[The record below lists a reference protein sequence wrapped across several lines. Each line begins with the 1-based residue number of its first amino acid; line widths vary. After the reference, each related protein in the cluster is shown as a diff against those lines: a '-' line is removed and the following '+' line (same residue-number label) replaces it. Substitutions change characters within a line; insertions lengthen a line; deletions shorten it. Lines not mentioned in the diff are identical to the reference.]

1 MFLLLSYRMAGNFC
15 HRQINTQTMIEER
28 NIGNDD
34 HHQQVDQFP
43 IVVDNNQ
50 DDDKINK
57 FFFHLKFVFF
67 LSFCTGKIFVFIDPK
82 RSLEWLKINLMA
94 NKL

>member
-1 MFLLLSYRMAGNFC
+1 MAGNFY
-15 HRQINTQTMIEER
+15 HRQTNTKTMIEER

-50 DDDKINK
+50 DDDYDDKINK
-57 FFFHLKFVFF
+57 FFFHFKFVSFF
-67 LSFCTGKIFVFIDPK
+67 SLSLYRKDFRFHQNDP
-82 RSLEWLKINLMA
+82 LKINLMA

>member
-1 MFLLLSYRMAGNFC
+1 MAGNFY
-15 HRQINTQTMIEER
+15 HRQTNTQTMIEER

-67 LSFCTGKIFVFIDPK
+67 SLFLYRKDFRFH
-82 RSLEWLKINLMA
+82 RSKTIP
-94 NKL
+94 